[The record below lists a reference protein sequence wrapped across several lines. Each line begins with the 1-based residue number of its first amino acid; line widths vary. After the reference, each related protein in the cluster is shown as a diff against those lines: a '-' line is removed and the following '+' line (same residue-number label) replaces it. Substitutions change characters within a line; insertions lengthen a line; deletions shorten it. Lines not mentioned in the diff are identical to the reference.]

1 MIALL
6 GREPGPTDGV
16 ADYCARLSEALKT
29 LGHDLRV
36 RRVHWDREGRLRTL
50 RSMWRHPD
58 CRTREWVLLQY
69 TAFAWSRTG
78 IPLFALAVGAL
89 ARLRGARLATV
100 FHDSAL
106 HEAPGAVGHV
116 RRRGQL
122 VVMRSLYRLSDVSIV
137 TVPLEAASWLPDT
150 RKAVTIPVGSNVA
163 PCNASASR
171 SARHG
176 ASPLVAVFGVT
187 GGPSREREVHL
198 ISEVVSAVRETVPDL
213 RLVFFGCGT
222 SEAAPLLHSK
232 IHSPFEVRGLVSSDE
247 AHHLL
252 ESASAVLFVRGA
264 AASGRTT
271 AVSGIVAGTP
281 LVGFLGPTTGHPITA
296 AGVCLVERNTPAAM
310 VEALRSVLTDE
321 TLWTEMHRRNL
332 RATAEYFSWA
342 AIAERMAH
350 VLRP

>member
-16 ADYCARLSEALKT
+16 GDYCARLSEALRP

-36 RRVHWDREGRLRTL
+36 RRVHWDREGGLRAL
-50 RSMWRHPD
+50 RSTWRHLA
-58 CRTREWVLLQY
+58 CKTGEWFLLQY

-89 ARLRGARLATV
+89 ARLRGGRLATV
-100 FHDSAL
+100 FHDSVP
-106 HEAPGAVGHV
+106 HETPGVVGHV
-116 RRRGQL
+116 RRTGQL

-163 PCNASASR
+163 PSKAPASR

-176 ASPLVAVFGVT
+176 VSPLVAVFGVT
-187 GGPSREREVHL
+187 GGPSRDHEVRL
-198 ISEVVSAVRETVPDL
+198 IYEVVSAVRETVPDL

-222 SEAAPLLHSK
+222 SEAAPLLQSK
-232 IHSPFEVRGLVSSDE
+232 IHSPFEVRGLVSPDE
-247 AHHLL
+247 AHRLL

-264 AASGRTT
+264 VASGRTT

-281 LVGFLGPTTGHPITA
+281 LVGFLGPTTGPPITE
-296 AGVCLVERNTPAAM
+296 AGVLLVRHDTPG
-310 VEALRSVLTDE
+310 ALADALKRVLTDGAV
-321 TLWTEMHRRNL
+321 WTEMHRRNL
-332 RATAEYFSWA
+332 RATEEYFSWA

-350 VLRP
+350 VLTH